1 MGNNQDTSAA
11 DLLLFA
17 EVVDA
22 GSFTAA
28 AERLGLPKSSVSR
41 RIAALEARLGERLLT
56 RSTRRLALTDF
67 GAALQAHAR
76 RVAEEVEA
84 VQALAEHRRS
94 EPSGRLRVSMPGDFA
109 MLTLPHMLT
118 EFSRRYPRIE
128 LQLDLSPRRVDLL
141 AENFDLAIRMGVLP
155 DDATL
160 AARRLA
166 DFEFGLVAAPAYLAA
181 AGTPSRPEAL
191 PSHRCLAVLARDG
204 RSMPW
209 HLSRGSEHWSGPLAE
224 PISANSMGVLV
235 QLARAG
241 AGIAA
246 VSLHYVD
253 EALERGELVRLLP
266 DWQMPSNPAWAVM
279 PSRRLVPPKTR
290 AFVDA
295 LRAELARWAG
305 HGRLAPPDP
314 AV

>member
-1 MGNNQDTSAA
+1 MGNNQAASAA

-17 EVVDA
+17 EVVEA

-28 AERLGLPKSSVSR
+28 ADRLGLPKSSVSR

-67 GAALQAHAR
+67 GSALQAHAR

-94 EPSGRLRVSMPGDFA
+94 EPSGLLRVSMPGDFA
-109 MLTLPHMLT
+109 MLTLPQMLT
-118 EFSRRYPRIE
+118 DFTRRHPRIV

-160 AARRLA
+160 VARRLA
-166 DFEFGLVAAPAYLAA
+166 EFEFGLVAAPAYLAV
-181 AGTPSRPEAL
+181 AGMPRHPESL
-191 PSHRCLAVLARDG
+191 PAHRCIAVLTRDG

-209 HLSRGSEHWSGPLAE
+209 HLQREAEHWSGALAE
-224 PISANSMGVLV
+224 PIAANSMGVLV

-246 VSLHYVD
+246 VSLHYVE
-253 EALERGELVRLLP
+253 EALEQGELVRLLP
-266 DWQMPSNPAWAVM
+266 DWRMPSNPAWAVM

-290 AFVDA
+290 AFIDA
-295 LRAELARWAG
+295 LKGELARWAG
-305 HGRLAPPDP
+305 PGRPVAPGP
-314 AV
+314 AG